1 MNSDLRRLLGELV
14 ADPQIAESTRRRI
27 VEALFA
33 ELRGETAGTP
43 SFPVDGERDQA
54 SPSVMAAGA
63 TTTSATR
70 RLVCVHGI
78 CRHNQGF
85 SDPWWDAL
93 RGHVGGVYGAGGLNQ
108 ERLEVIWSDLV
119 NQASDSLGGA
129 LASAAPSQS
138 AAASQSLRK
147 QAASEIR
154 GALRDRVD
162 QLDEP
167 VEMIGSSDAPA
178 GDPTVVGALSIPGF
192 NCIDDFAI
200 YLTSD
205 SVRQAILKRFTDVV
219 RPLLASGVQVD
230 VISHSWGTVV
240 AYEGLRELAISSP
253 STPLVRNLFTVGSA
267 LSIGPVK
274 SRLRPANR
282 DGRKPANTRRWINLD
297 ARGDVVGGEL
307 KGRPFAVDVEHLQL
321 DPVGCF
327 GLGILVNPQCA
338 HGSYFRP
345 ANVAVNRDIFARNI
359 LS

>member
-1 MNSDLRRLLGELV
+1 MNSELRRVLADLV
-14 ADPQIAESTRRRI
+14 VDPQIAEATRRRI

-33 ELRGETAGTP
+33 ELRSE
-43 SFPVDGERDQA
+43 
-54 SPSVMAAGA
+54 AAGA
-63 TTTSATR
+63 AARVAGAAVEQAGVSEVSAAAAASAAPR
-70 RLVCVHGI
+70 RLVYVHGI
-78 CRHNQGF
+78 CRHDEGF
-85 SDPWWDAL
+85 SNAWWEAMK
-93 RGHVGGVYGAGGLNQ
+93 GHVGDVYGAGTLKQ

-119 NQASDSLGGA
+119 NEASDMLVGA
-129 LASAAPSQS
+129 LADAVPPATASASE
-138 AAASQSLRK
+138 SLRK
-147 QAASEIR
+147 QAASEIL

-162 QLDEP
+162 QLDAP
-167 VEMIGSSDAPA
+167 VEFIGSSDAPT

-205 SVRQAILKRFTDVV
+205 SVREKILKRFTEVV

-240 AYEGLRELAISSP
+240 AYEGLRELASTSP
-253 STPLVRNLFTVGSA
+253 STPLVRNFFTVGSA

-274 SRLRPANR
+274 ARLRPANR
-282 DGRKPANTRRWINLD
+282 DGGKPANTRRWINLD
-297 ARGDVVGGEL
+297 ARGDVVGGAL
-307 KGRPFAVDVEHLQL
+307 QGRPFAVDEEHLQL
-321 DPVGCF
+321 APVGCA
-327 GLGILVNPQCA
+327 GLGFLVNPQCA